1 MRRPTPTPFR
11 FSLPRVLGAVVLA
24 LLPLAIPAPDA
35 AQAQVPQAGET
46 FPLFRAGLGD
56 LSRPVT
62 TDSPEAQ
69 AYFDQ
74 GLQLMYAFATG
85 DGLRSFREAW
95 SIDPACAMC
104 WWGEAWALGPYLNG
118 PMQSA
123 DEPRAH
129 EAATKALELAQR
141 PGGSTPVELALIE
154 AMTVRYTPRPDGE
167 GRAARDS
174 AYAGALAE
182 VHARYPDDLD
192 VGTAYGEA
200 LMLLEPR
207 RGTWP
212 LEKVSVQRIHQVLEE
227 TLAVDI
233 SHPGACHLYIHATES
248 TPSAYMAEPCAELL
262 GTAIPGASHIN
273 HMPSHTYNRVGRWSE
288 AVRAN
293 QRAWHSDLKAD
304 IGEGFAIYPS
314 HNLHMLLFAASMDG
328 QGAVAIQAARDYAR
342 LVEGGQF
349 YTALALLRF
358 GRYEE
363 LTELERAPENPVFRG
378 LWMSARGIGFLHT
391 GAADSAQAHLAGVR
405 ALIAQHGDEA
415 QFRGHTA
422 TQLLGVT
429 GGLLQSEIER
439 LAGNL
444 DQARA
449 TLEATVAIE
458 DGLRY
463 DEPEP
468 LNFSARH
475 WLGALLLDLD
485 RPEDAEA
492 VYRAALVDHP
502 ANGWSL
508 FGLEL
513 ALIAQR
519 RFGDATLVRR
529 EFETSWADSDV
540 WIRDSRR

>member
-1 MRRPTPTPFR
+1 MPRSTALTLHSSTPR
-11 FSLPRVLGAVVLA
+11 ALAALVLA
-24 LLPLAIPAPDA
+24 LVLTVMPGPRA
-35 AQAQVPQAGET
+35 AHAQVPEAGEP

-56 LSRPVT
+56 LDRPVT

-95 SIDPACAMC
+95 SIDPDCAMC

-123 DEPRAH
+123 DEPRAY
-129 EAATKALELAQR
+129 EAAAKALELAQR
-141 PGGSTPVELALIE
+141 PGRATPIELALIE
-154 AMTVRYTPRPDGE
+154 AMTVRYSPRPEGE

-174 AYAGALAE
+174 AYARALAD
-182 VHARYPDDLD
+182 VHARFPDDLD
-192 VGTAYGEA
+192 VGTAYGES

-262 GTAIPGASHIN
+262 GTSIPGASHIN
-273 HMPSHTYNRVGRWSE
+273 HMPSHTYNRVGRWSD

-363 LTELERAPENPVFRG
+363 LTELTRAPTDPVFRG
-378 LWMSARGIGFLHT
+378 LWMSARGVGFLHS
-391 GAADSAQAHLAGVR
+391 GAADSAQAQLDGVR
-405 ALIAQHGDEA
+405 ALIAEHGDDA

-429 GGLLQSEIER
+429 GGILQSEIER
-439 LAGNL
+439 AAGDLAGAL
-444 DQARA
+444 A
-449 TLEATVAIE
+449 TLETTVAVE

-485 RPEDAEA
+485 RPEEAEA

-508 FGLEL
+508 FGLEQ

-529 EFETSWADSDV
+529 EFEASWADSDV
-540 WIRDSRR
+540 WIRNSRR